1 MKVFSCDVRTSKKQ
15 NKTKQN
21 LFFFKNEKKAKKQ
34 KKLQT
39 SKN

>member
-15 NKTKQN
+15 TKQKSIY
-21 LFFFKNEKKAKKQ
+21 FFKNEKKAKKQ